1 MPRSKTLAKRP
12 NHVRPED
19 RQYSK
24 AFRARVQRL
33 VFAKMKAHQAEDDQ
47 RERERATA
55 QEKAPDLTT
64 GGSSNIV
71 IPGEDP
77 GPPEAHA
84 PAEVPVRRAVRLTGM
99 TVFND

>member
-12 NHVRPED
+12 NYVRPEN

-33 VFAKMKAHQAEDDQ
+33 VFAKMNAHQVEDER

-55 QEKAPDLTT
+55 QEKAPGLEAEGSVDL
-64 GGSSNIV
+64 V
-71 IPGEDP
+71 IPGQDP
-77 GPPEAHA
+77 GPPRM
-84 PAEVPVRRAVRLTGM
+84 RRL
-99 TVFND
+99 D